1 MKKNK
6 DQIAKLSKEVDN
18 LKDKLFFFIRNL
30 DESSLSASNFYIILL
45 GSLQDIT
52 QSIEYISKISHK
64 HINNNHRKLT
74 LNQIRDLL
82 AIEEVMSELF
92 ETVSSTFKNKSFND
106 IETIN
111 LTKNKTI
118 GLLEE
123 KIQSQ
128 ISRTRTL
135 EEKSPKN
142 TTLYFSI
149 LQESKDLMKAL
160 TSLIEDYY
168 LSYDKTVKPAEP
180 SDSDN

>member
-1 MKKNK
+1 
-6 DQIAKLSKEVDN
+6 
-18 LKDKLFFFIRNL
+18 
-30 DESSLSASNFYIILL
+30 
-45 GSLQDIT
+45 
-52 QSIEYISKISHK
+52 
-64 HINNNHRKLT
+64 
-74 LNQIRDLL
+74 IRDLL